1 MANAEANI
9 RALEERIRNLELHNR
24 QQEPQFCTGQEQQ
37 GDIRVVLLEVGLE
50 DLPAGGLEV

>member
-1 MANAEANI
+1 MANDEANI
-9 RALEERIRNLELHNR
+9 RALEERIGNLELHNR
-24 QQEPQFCTGQEQQ
+24 QQEPQFYTGQEQQ